1 MIEDAIYV
9 QGLDNSSIP
18 VVINVRKTPIL
29 AEQGANCIRQAIRAD
44 AAHLKSAYPSRHRS
58 AKVMESSYLGRQTYF
73 LAESHRLRL
82 RSRAM
87 QPEDL
92 LLLVTRSMPYGK
104 YKGRMIADLPGHYLN
119 WFTRKGFPNGE
130 MGRLL
135 ALMHEIDHNGLKPL
149 LAPLRQR
156 QNT

>member
-1 MIEDAIYV
+1 
-9 QGLDNSSIP
+9 
-18 VVINVRKTPIL
+18 
-29 AEQGANCIRQAIRAD
+29 
-44 AAHLKSAYPSRHRS
+44 
-58 AKVMESSYLGRQTYF
+58 
-73 LAESHRLRL
+73 
-82 RSRAM
+82 M

-119 WFTRKGFPNGE
+119 WFARKGFPNGE

-149 LAPLRQR
+149 LAPLRQNAKAPDR
-156 QNT
+156 KTPSRLQASAKQATTHG